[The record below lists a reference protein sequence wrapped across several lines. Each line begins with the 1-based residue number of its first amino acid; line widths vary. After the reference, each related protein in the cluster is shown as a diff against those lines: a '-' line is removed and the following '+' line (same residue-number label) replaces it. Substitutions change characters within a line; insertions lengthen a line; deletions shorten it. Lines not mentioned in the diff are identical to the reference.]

1 MKNIIRWF
9 IANTVAANLL
19 MVFII
24 IAGFFTLSRLRMEV
38 FPDITIPIINVS
50 VVYPGASPED
60 IEESICVKVEEQVQG
75 INGIKRITS
84 SSNEGYGSINIEVEN
99 SYDLDEVKDEVKSQ
113 VDAITSFPEGSEK
126 PTVRSFE
133 GQPEVITIA
142 VHGNVDE
149 ISLRNIAEKIRDE
162 VNDLPSITQ
171 TKLSKKPREISI
183 EISENTLKKYALTFD
198 YIANR
203 IKSSSMDVPGGAIES
218 NNGEILIRSKGQAY
232 SGDDFGAIPVLSLPD
247 GSTLLL
253 HDIAQIKDG
262 FEDVEYDVRF
272 NSEPA
277 RLIRIYRTGEQNALE
292 IADSVHDYLKNK
304 KPLMPPGVS
313 LTAMK
318 DESVILRGRI
328 ELLTENA
335 YLGLM
340 LVVIILALFL
350 KPKLAG
356 WVSLG
361 IPISFMGGF
370 WLLPVFDISINM
382 ISLFTFILV
391 LGIVVDDAIV
401 VGENIHIFRKRG
413 LNGPDAALE
422 GAYQVA
428 KPVIF
433 AVLTTMVTFS
443 PMILV
448 EGATGNIW
456 EIIPIVTILVLMFSL
471 IESLTILPAH
481 LAHMSENKS
490 EMKNP
495 FMERWDRLQS
505 TIHSYLQ
512 LFIRNVYT
520 PILKWSLTH
529 RANTVAISIS
539 TFILS
544 IGIVASGILRF
555 NFFPPLEADI
565 VIAGIEYPEGTPV
578 SVTRLGLDQIENSA
592 YKLKDTLKVLYP
604 EKEIFIHMVSTA
616 GDQPIKTQSSRGPGN
631 LDATFFGS
639 HLAECVIELAPGED
653 RPLSTS
659 KISKLWRELTG
670 PIPGIKQVTFDS
682 DLFTT
687 GAPIEVQLSSINRDD
702 LKDVTEILKNKLQ
715 TYSGIFDIEDS
726 FSAGKDEI
734 KLKLRTEA
742 QNYGITMASLARQV
756 RQAFYGE
763 EVQRIQRG
771 RDEVKVFLRYPK
783 TERISINNLEQMN
796 IRVGENIEVPLGQIA
811 EGQISSGFSTI
822 NRTDR
827 KRSINIT
834 ADVDLTE
841 ANANEILSKFE
852 REHIIPL
859 LKDYQ
864 SVNYSFEGEQREQRD
879 TLGSI
884 AKNFVLA
891 LFVVYI
897 LLAVAFSSYL
907 QPMIIMSAIPFGF
920 TGAVIGHLIMGMNL
934 AVLSVIGVVA
944 LSGVVVNDSLV
955 MVDFINRYRREDGK
969 SAIDAALV
977 AGSRRFR
984 PILLTSITTFV
995 GLLPLLIEKSVQA
1008 KFLVP
1013 MAISLAF
1020 GVLFATLITL
1030 ILVPTSYMIIE
1041 DINLFFNKK
1050 ILRFKRDNTK

>member
-9 IANTVAANLL
+9 ITNSVAANLL
-19 MVFII
+19 MVFIL

-50 VVYPGASPED
+50 VIYPGASPED

-75 INGIKRITS
+75 INGLKRITS

-99 SYDLDEVKDEVKSQ
+99 GYDIDEVKDEVKSQ
-113 VDAITSFPEGSEK
+113 VDAITSFPEGAEK
-126 PTVRSFE
+126 PTVRSFD

-142 VHGNVDE
+142 VHGEVDE
-149 ISLRNIAEKIRDE
+149 VSLLNIAEKIRDE
-162 VNDLPSITQ
+162 VSELPSITQ
-171 TKLSKKPREISI
+171 TRLGKKPREISI
-183 EISENTLKKYALTFD
+183 EVSENTLQKYGLSFD

-203 IKSSSMDVPGGAIES
+203 IRSSSMDVPGGAIETYD
-218 NNGEILIRSKGQAY
+218 GEILIRSKGQAY
-232 SGDDFGAIPVLSLPD
+232 TGGEFGLIPVLSMPD

-253 HDIAQIKDG
+253 RDIATINDG
-262 FEDVEYDVRF
+262 FQDVEYDIKF

-277 RLIRIYRTGEQNALE
+277 KLIRVYRTGDQNALD
-292 IADSVHDYLKNK
+292 IADEVHKYLEK
-304 KPLMPPGVS
+304 KKTLMPPGIS
-313 LTAMK
+313 LTPMK

-328 ELLTENA
+328 ELLTDNA
-335 YLGLM
+335 YLGLC
-340 LVVIILALFL
+340 LVLLVLALFL
-350 KPKLAG
+350 KPKLAV

-413 LNGPDAALE
+413 FNPADAALE

-448 EGATGNIW
+448 EGAMGKIW
-456 EIIPIVTILVLMFSL
+456 RIIPVVTILVLIFSL

-481 LAHMSENKS
+481 LAHMKDDSDTKDNRFFEWWS
-490 EMKNP
+490 RVQLVIHDGLQTFIKNIY
-495 FMERWDRLQS
+495 E
-505 TIHSYLQ
+505 
-512 LFIRNVYT
+512 
-520 PILKWSLTH
+520 PILRWSLLH
-529 RANTVAISIS
+529 RANTIAIAISI
-539 TFILS
+539 FILTV
-544 IGIVASGILRF
+544 GVVASGFLRF
-555 NFFPPLEADI
+555 SFFPPLEADI
-565 VIAGIEYPEGTPV
+565 VIAGVEYPEGTPV
-578 SVTRLGLDQIENSA
+578 SITKNGLDRVEESA
-592 YKLKDTLKVLYP
+592 YRLKDSLEVLYP
-604 EKEIFIHMVSTA
+604 NQKIFIHMVSTA

-631 LDATFFGS
+631 LDANFFGS
-639 HLAECVIELAPGED
+639 HLAECVIELAPGEE
-653 RPLSTS
+653 RPLSTKEIS
-659 KISKLWRELTG
+659 KIWRELTG
-670 PIPGIKQVTFDS
+670 SIPGVKQVTFDS
-682 DLFTT
+682 DLFST
-687 GAPIEVQLSSINRDD
+687 GAPIEIQLSSVNRED
-702 LKDVTEILKNKLQ
+702 LKDVTVILKDNLQ
-715 TYSGIFDIEDS
+715 TYAGVFDIKDS

-734 KLKLRTEA
+734 KLKLRPEA
-742 QNYGITMASLARQV
+742 QNYGITMSSLARQV
-756 RQAFYGE
+756 RQAFYGD

-783 TERISINNLEQMN
+783 SERVSLNNLEQMN
-796 IRVGENIEVPLGQIA
+796 VRVGSNVEVPLGQVA
-811 EGQISSGFSTI
+811 TMKLSSGYSTI
-822 NRTDR
+822 TRTDR

-841 ANANEILSKFE
+841 ANANEIITKFE
-852 REHIIPL
+852 KDHIEPL
-859 LKDYQ
+859 LDNYP

-879 TLGSI
+879 TLGSLF
-884 AKNFVLA
+884 KNFALA

-897 LLAVAFSSYL
+897 LLAIPFKSYL
-907 QPMIIMSAIPFGF
+907 QPLIIMSAIPFGF

-934 AVLSVIGVVA
+934 AVLSIIGIVA

-955 MVDFINRYRREDGK
+955 MVDFINRYRREDNK
-969 SAIDAALV
+969 TPIEAAIAA
-977 AGSRRFR
+977 GPRRFR
-984 PILLTSITTFV
+984 PILLTSVTTFV
-995 GLLPLLIEKSVQA
+995 GLFPLLIEKSVQA

-1020 GVLFATLITL
+1020 GVLFATFITL
-1030 ILVPTSYMIIE
+1030 LLVPTSYLVIE
-1041 DINLFFNKK
+1041 DIKEYFIKNA
-1050 ILRFKRDNTK
+1050 

>member
-19 MVFII
+19 MIFII
-24 IAGFFTLSRLRMEV
+24 IAGLFTLSRLRMEV

-50 VVYPGASPED
+50 VIYPGASPED

-75 INGIKRITS
+75 INGLKRITS

-99 SYDLDEVKDEVKSQ
+99 GYDIDEVKDEVKSQ
-113 VDAITSFPEGSEK
+113 VDAIISFPEGAEK
-126 PTVRSFE
+126 PTVRSFD

-142 VHGNVDE
+142 VHGKVDE
-149 ISLRNIAEKIRDE
+149 VSLLNIAEKIRDE
-162 VNDLPSITQ
+162 VNDLPKITQ
-171 TKLSKKPREISI
+171 TRLGKKPREISI
-183 EISENTLKKYALTFD
+183 EVSENTLQKYGLTFD
-198 YIANR
+198 FIANKIR
-203 IKSSSMDVPGGAIES
+203 SSSVDVPGGAIKTYD
-218 NNGEILIRSKGQAY
+218 GEILIRSKGQAY
-232 SGDDFGAIPVLSLPD
+232 SGDDFGLIPVLSMAD

-253 HDIAQIKDG
+253 RDIANIIDG
-262 FEDVEYDVRF
+262 FQDVEYDIKF

-277 RLIRIYRTGEQNALE
+277 KLIRVYRTGEQNALD
-292 IADSVHDYLKNK
+292 IADAVHEYLKIK
-304 KPLMPPGVS
+304 QPLMPPGIS
-313 LTAMK
+313 LTSMK

-335 YLGLM
+335 YLGLT
-340 LVVIILALFL
+340 LVLIVLALFL
-350 KPKLAG
+350 KPKLAA

-370 WLLPVFDISINM
+370 WLLPVFDVSINM

-413 LNGPDAALE
+413 LKGPDAALE

-443 PMILV
+443 PMFLV
-448 EGATGNIW
+448 EGALGKIW
-456 EIIPIVTILVLMFSL
+456 KIIPIVTILVLIFSL

-481 LAHMSENKS
+481 LAHMRDESDSGDNIFFKWWAS
-490 EMKNP
+490 IQLKIHNGLQRFIKNIYEP
-495 FMERWDRLQS
+495 VL
-505 TIHSYLQ
+505 
-512 LFIRNVYT
+512 N
-520 PILKWSLTH
+520 WSLNH
-529 RANTVAISIS
+529 RGNTIAISIS
-539 TFILS
+539 IFILS
-544 IGIVASGILRF
+544 IGIVASGFLRF

-565 VIAGIEYPEGTPV
+565 VIAGVEYPEGTPV
-578 SVTRLGLDQIENSA
+578 SITKIGLDQIEKSA
-592 YKLKDTLKVLYP
+592 YKLKDSLEVLYP
-604 EKEIFIHMVSTA
+604 DQKIFIHMVSTA

-631 LDATFFGS
+631 LDANFFGS
-639 HLAECVIELAPGED
+639 HLAECVIELAPGEE
-653 RPLSTS
+653 RPLSTTEIS
-659 KISKLWRELTG
+659 KIWRELTG
-670 PIPGIKQVTFDS
+670 SIPGVKQVTFDS
-682 DLFTT
+682 DLFST
-687 GAPIEVQLSSINRDD
+687 GAPIEIQLSSISRDD
-702 LKDVTEILKNKLQ
+702 LKKVTIMLKDKLQ
-715 TYSGIFDIEDS
+715 TYAGVFDIKDS

-734 KLKLRTEA
+734 KLRLRPEA
-742 QNYGITMASLARQV
+742 QNYGISMSSLARQV
-756 RQAFYGE
+756 RQAFYGD

-783 TERISINNLEQMN
+783 DERVSLNNLEQMN
-796 IRVGENIEVPLGQIA
+796 VRVGNNIEVPLGQVA
-811 EGQISSGFSTI
+811 HGELSSGYSTI
-822 NRTDR
+822 TRTDR

-841 ANANEILSKFE
+841 ANANEILARFE
-852 REHIIPL
+852 KEHIKAL
-859 LKDYQ
+859 LEDYP
-864 SVNYSFEGEQREQRD
+864 SVSYSFEGEQREQRD
-879 TLGSI
+879 TLGSLF
-884 AKNFVLA
+884 KNFSLA

-897 LLAVAFSSYL
+897 LLAVPFKSYL
-907 QPMIIMSAIPFGF
+907 QPLIIMSAIPFGF

-934 AVLSVIGVVA
+934 AVLSIIGIVA

-969 SAIDAALV
+969 SILDAALA
-977 AGSRRFR
+977 AGPRRFR
-984 PILLTSITTFV
+984 PILLTSVTTFV
-995 GLLPLLIEKSVQA
+995 GLFPLLIEKSVQA

-1030 ILVPTSYMIIE
+1030 LLVPTSYIVIE
-1041 DINLFFNKK
+1041 DIKEYFNKIFNK
-1050 ILRFKRDNTK
+1050 NA

>member
-19 MVFII
+19 MIFII
-24 IAGFFTLSRLRMEV
+24 IAGLFTLSRLRMEV

-50 VVYPGASPED
+50 VIYPGASPED

-75 INGIKRITS
+75 INGLKRITS

-99 SYDLDEVKDEVKSQ
+99 GYDIDEVKDEVKSQ
-113 VDAITSFPEGSEK
+113 VDAIISFPDGAEK
-126 PTVRSFE
+126 PTVRSFD

-149 ISLRNIAEKIRDE
+149 VSLLNIAEKIRDE
-162 VNDLPSITQ
+162 VNDLPKITQ
-171 TKLSKKPREISI
+171 TRLGKKPREISI
-183 EISENTLKKYALTFD
+183 EVSENTLQKYGLTFD
-198 YIANR
+198 FIANR
-203 IKSSSMDVPGGAIES
+203 IRSSSMDVPGGAIETYD
-218 NNGEILIRSKGQAY
+218 GEILIRSKGQAY
-232 SGDDFGAIPVLSLPD
+232 SGDDFGLIPVLSMAD

-253 HDIAQIKDG
+253 RDIANIIDG
-262 FEDVEYDVRF
+262 FQDVEYDIKF

-277 RLIRIYRTGEQNALE
+277 KLIRVYRTGEQNALD
-292 IADSVHDYLKNK
+292 IADAVHHYLEK
-304 KPLMPPGVS
+304 KQPLMPPGIS
-313 LTAMK
+313 LTSMK

-335 YLGLM
+335 YLGLT
-340 LVVIILALFL
+340 LVLIVLALFL
-350 KPKLAG
+350 KPKLAA

-370 WLLPVFDISINM
+370 WLLPVFDVSINM

-413 LNGPDAALE
+413 LTGPDAALE

-443 PMILV
+443 PMVLV
-448 EGATGNIW
+448 EGATGKIW
-456 EIIPIVTILVLMFSL
+456 KIIPIVTVLVLMFSL

-481 LAHMSENKS
+481 LAHMKEESNSKENLFFEWWAKIQL
-490 EMKNP
+490 KIHNG
-495 FMERWDRLQS
+495 LQR
-505 TIHSYLQ
+505 
-512 LFIRNVYT
+512 FIKGVYE
-520 PILKWSLTH
+520 PVLNWSLNH

-539 TFILS
+539 IFILS
-544 IGIVASGILRF
+544 IGIVASGFLRF
-555 NFFPPLEADI
+555 SFFPPLEADI
-565 VIAGIEYPEGTPV
+565 VIAGVEYPEGTPV
-578 SVTRLGLDQIENSA
+578 SITKTGLDQIEKSA
-592 YKLKDTLKVLYP
+592 YKLKDSLEVLYP
-604 EKEIFIHMVSTA
+604 EQNIFIHMVSTA

-639 HLAECVIELAPGED
+639 HLAECVIELAPGEE
-653 RPLSTS
+653 RPLSTTEIS
-659 KISKLWRELTG
+659 KIWRELTG
-670 PIPGIKQVTFDS
+670 PIPGVKQITFDS
-682 DLFTT
+682 DLFST
-687 GAPIEVQLSSINRDD
+687 GAPIEIQLSSISRED
-702 LKDVTEILKNKLQ
+702 LKKVTIMLKDKLQ
-715 TYSGIFDIEDS
+715 TYAGVFDIKDS

-734 KLKLRTEA
+734 KLNLRPEA
-742 QNYGITMASLARQV
+742 QNYGITMSSLARQV
-756 RQAFYGE
+756 RQAFYGD

-783 TERISINNLEQMN
+783 DERVSLNNLEQMN
-796 IRVGENIEVPLGQIA
+796 VRVGNDIEVPLGQVA
-811 EGQISSGFSTI
+811 QGELSSGYSTI
-822 NRTDR
+822 TRTDR

-841 ANANEILSKFE
+841 ANANEILARFE
-852 REHIIPL
+852 QEHIKPL
-859 LKDYQ
+859 LEDYP
-864 SVNYSFEGEQREQRD
+864 NIGYSFEGEQREQRD
-879 TLGSI
+879 TLGSLY
-884 AKNFVLA
+884 KNFVLA

-897 LLAVAFSSYL
+897 LLAIPFRSYL
-907 QPMIIMSAIPFGF
+907 QPLIIMSAIPFGF

-934 AVLSVIGVVA
+934 AVLSIIGIVA

-955 MVDFINRYRREDGK
+955 MVDFINRYRREEGK
-969 SAIDAALV
+969 TVMAAALA
-977 AGSRRFR
+977 AGPRRFR
-984 PILLTSITTFV
+984 PILLTSVTTFV
-995 GLLPLLIEKSVQA
+995 GLFPLLIEKSVQA

-1030 ILVPTSYMIIE
+1030 LLVPTSYLVIE
-1041 DINLFFNKK
+1041 DIKK
-1050 ILRFKRDNTK
+1050 YFGDIIK

>member
-9 IANTVAANLL
+9 ITNTVAANLL
-19 MVFII
+19 MVFIL

-50 VVYPGASPED
+50 VIYPGASPED

-75 INGIKRITS
+75 INGLKRITS

-99 SYDLDEVKDEVKSQ
+99 GYDIDGVKDEVKSQ
-113 VDAITSFPEGSEK
+113 VDAITSFPEGAEK
-126 PTVRSFE
+126 PTVRSFD

-142 VHGNVDE
+142 VHGEVDE
-149 ISLRNIAEKIRDE
+149 VSLLNIAEKIRDE
-162 VNDLPSITQ
+162 VSELPSITQ
-171 TKLSKKPREISI
+171 TRLGKKPREISI
-183 EISENTLKKYALTFD
+183 EVSENTLQKYGLSFD

-203 IKSSSMDVPGGAIES
+203 IRSSSMDVPGGAIETYD
-218 NNGEILIRSKGQAY
+218 GEILIRSKGQAY
-232 SGDDFGAIPVLSLPD
+232 TGGDFGLIPVLSMPD

-253 HDIAQIKDG
+253 RDIATINDG
-262 FEDVEYDVRF
+262 FQDVEYDIKF

-277 RLIRIYRTGEQNALE
+277 KLIRVYRTGNQNALD
-292 IADSVHDYLKNK
+292 IADEVHKYLEKKNT
-304 KPLMPPGVS
+304 LMPPGIS
-313 LTAMK
+313 LTPMK

-328 ELLTENA
+328 ELLTDNA
-335 YLGLM
+335 YLGLC
-340 LVVIILALFL
+340 LVLLVLALFL
-350 KPKLAG
+350 KPKLAV

-413 LNGPDAALE
+413 FNPADAALE

-448 EGATGNIW
+448 EGAMGKIW
-456 EIIPIVTILVLMFSL
+456 RIIPVVTILVLIFSL

-481 LAHMSENKS
+481 LAHMKDDSDTKDNRFFEWWS
-490 EMKNP
+490 RVQLVIHDGLQTFIKNIY
-495 FMERWDRLQS
+495 E
-505 TIHSYLQ
+505 
-512 LFIRNVYT
+512 
-520 PILKWSLTH
+520 PILRWSLLH
-529 RANTVAISIS
+529 RANTIAIAISI
-539 TFILS
+539 FILTV
-544 IGIVASGILRF
+544 GVVASGFLRF
-555 NFFPPLEADI
+555 SFFPPLEADI
-565 VIAGIEYPEGTPV
+565 VIAGVEYPEGTPV
-578 SVTRLGLDQIENSA
+578 SITKNGLDRVEESA
-592 YKLKDTLKVLYP
+592 YRLKDSLEVLYP
-604 EKEIFIHMVSTA
+604 NQKIFIHMVSTA

-631 LDATFFGS
+631 LDANFFGS
-639 HLAECVIELAPGED
+639 HLAECVIELAPGEE
-653 RPLSTS
+653 RPLSTKEIS
-659 KISKLWRELTG
+659 KIWRELTG
-670 PIPGIKQVTFDS
+670 SIPGVKQVTFDS
-682 DLFTT
+682 DLFST
-687 GAPIEVQLSSINRDD
+687 GAPIEIQLSSVNRED
-702 LKDVTEILKNKLQ
+702 LKDVTVILKDNLQ
-715 TYSGIFDIEDS
+715 TYAGVFDIKDS

-734 KLKLRTEA
+734 KLKLRPEA
-742 QNYGITMASLARQV
+742 QNYGITMSSLARQV
-756 RQAFYGE
+756 RQAFYGD

-783 TERISINNLEQMN
+783 SERVSLNNLEQMN
-796 IRVGENIEVPLGQIA
+796 VRVGSNVEVPLGQVA
-811 EGQISSGFSTI
+811 TMKLSSGYSTI
-822 NRTDR
+822 TRTDR

-841 ANANEILSKFE
+841 ANANEIITKFE
-852 REHIIPL
+852 KDHIEPL
-859 LKDYQ
+859 LDNYP

-879 TLGSI
+879 TLGSLF
-884 AKNFVLA
+884 KNFALA

-897 LLAVAFSSYL
+897 LLAIPFKSYL
-907 QPMIIMSAIPFGF
+907 QPLIIMSAIPFGF

-934 AVLSVIGVVA
+934 AVLSIIGIVA

-955 MVDFINRYRREDGK
+955 MVDFINRYRREDNK
-969 SAIDAALV
+969 TPIEAAIAA
-977 AGSRRFR
+977 GPRRFR
-984 PILLTSITTFV
+984 PILLTSVTTFV
-995 GLLPLLIEKSVQA
+995 GLFPLLIEKSVQA

-1020 GVLFATLITL
+1020 GVLFATFITL
-1030 ILVPTSYMIIE
+1030 LLVPTSYLVIE
-1041 DINLFFNKK
+1041 DIKEYFIKNA
-1050 ILRFKRDNTK
+1050 